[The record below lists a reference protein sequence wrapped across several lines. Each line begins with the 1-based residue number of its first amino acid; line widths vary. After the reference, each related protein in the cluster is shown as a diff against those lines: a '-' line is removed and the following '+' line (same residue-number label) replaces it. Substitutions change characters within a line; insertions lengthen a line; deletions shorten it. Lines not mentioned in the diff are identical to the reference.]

1 MIRISNVSFSLCT
14 TSLSTVESEGNEE
27 RIWILYCMHD
37 LSNTWCCRKDDVPVH
52 GPSEMIVGVLGGGQ
66 LGRMLCQAAS
76 KMAVKVMV
84 LDPLENCP
92 ASALA
97 YHHMVGS
104 FDNSTTVREFA
115 KRFDFIDFH
124 DVYVNSCCFL
134 SLIFLLL
141 LGCNITMFLV
151 DRCGV
156 LTVEIEHV
164 DVATLEMLEQQ
175 GVDCQPKASTIR
187 IIQVS
192 LSFVFKIWISSASLR
207 KRP

>member
-1 MIRISNVSFSLCT
+1 
-14 TSLSTVESEGNEE
+14 
-27 RIWILYCMHD
+27 
-37 LSNTWCCRKDDVPVH
+37 
-52 GPSEMIVGVLGGGQ
+52 MIVGVLGGGQ

-76 KMAVKVMV
+76 KMAIKIMV

-104 FDNSTTVREFA
+104 FDDSSMVQEFA
-115 KRFDFIDFH
+115 KRFDFRKFVDT
-124 DVYVNSCCFL
+124 YVHSCHFL
-134 SLIFLLL
+134 FFVLLL
-141 LGCNITMFLV
+141 LFSYNISMFVV

-187 IIQVS
+187 IIQVW
-192 LSFVFKIWISSASLR
+192 FFHFM
-207 KRP
+207 